1 MPAKVVYW
9 GGKSTWIG
17 ATRFFEGKEKVVHD
31 ESVIEFAERS
41 SDFAVERFEEKVIR
55 EPVEPVATTEPAS
68 AESTDPA
75 TGVDPSEAADGG
87 EDSNPA
93 E

>member
-31 ESVIEFAERS
+31 ESVIAFAERS

-55 EPVEPVATTEPAS
+55 EPVKQVATTEP
-68 AESTDPA
+68 TDPTA
-75 TGVDPSEAADGG
+75 EVDPPEAADGG
-87 EDSNPA
+87 EDSTQA

>member
-17 ATRFFEGKEKVVHD
+17 VTRFFEGKEKVVHD
-31 ESVIEFAERS
+31 EKVIEFAERS

-55 EPVEPVATTEPAS
+55 EPVATTEPAS

-75 TGVDPSEAADGG
+75 ADADPSEAADGG